1 MFLECRVRERNPWEK
16 ILHHLQTA
24 VSAEDFRRWFSETS
38 YASDSG
44 DQITVWVP
52 TETARRYIG
61 VHFTDAIDEALAAM
75 DREHTQIR
83 FVVSGT
89 GDDEEERWE
98 E

>member
-1 MFLECRVRERNPWEK
+1 VRDRNPWEQV
-16 ILHHLQTA
+16 LHHLRR
-24 VSAEDFRRWFSETS
+24 VLSEEDYRRWFLETS

-44 DQITVWVP
+44 DQITVWVT

-61 VHFTDAIDEALAAM
+61 VHFADVIDQALLAL

-89 GDDEEERWE
+89 SEDEEYGE